1 MPERDQTMLRRLLD
15 RLLATRARRDREVR
29 FSDSWQA
36 ADDELHAIEH
46 AIFRGPLDPP
56 REEANGSMR
65 PFRDRQNT
73 RDVQNTRAARAP
85 RRPITPRNAPAS

>member
-1 MPERDQTMLRRLLD
+1 MPERDQTLLRRLLD

-46 AIFRGPLDPP
+46 AIFRAPLDPP
-56 REEANGSMR
+56 REDADASMR
-65 PFRDRQNT
+65 PFLDRQN
-73 RDVQNTRAARAP
+73 ARPAGAP